1 MGSTKL
7 NIHEAENN
15 YLAKVAKVFSHPA
28 RVAIIKYI
36 SCCESGCICNDI
48 VKEIGLAQPTIS
60 QHLSEI
66 KKIGLLDQSASG
78 KSLSYSINTIKLNAC
93 RRLMNDFF
101 VKIQVHASA

>member
-1 MGSTKL
+1 MGFTKL

-28 RVAIIKYI
+28 RVAMIKYI

-66 KKIGLLDQSASG
+66 KKIGLLDQSANG
-78 KSLSYSINTIKLNAC
+78 KSLSYSINTEKLNEC
-93 RRLMNDFF
+93 RRLINDFF
-101 VKIQVHASA
+101 VKTQVNVSK